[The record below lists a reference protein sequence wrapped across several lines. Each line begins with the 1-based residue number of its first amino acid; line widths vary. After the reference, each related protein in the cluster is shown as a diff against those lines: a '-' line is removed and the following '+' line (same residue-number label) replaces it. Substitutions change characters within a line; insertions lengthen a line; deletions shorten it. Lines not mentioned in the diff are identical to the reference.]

1 MLTGKSGTLTGTAGT
16 FRLAP
21 AEKGRF
27 RTESGNMEEH
37 MSLTQEEYARAF
49 GVEDDMPAADADT
62 DGSACRAACGS
73 ICGIG
78 RNTGF
83 ADRRA

>member
-37 MSLTQEEYARAF
+37 MSLTQEEFARAF

-62 DGSACRAACGS
+62 DTG
-73 ICGIG
+73 
-78 RNTGF
+78 NTGTEQNVQEPES
-83 ADRRA
+83 APAPD